1 MEHNNFL
8 IPKITVLMPVYNCA
22 DYVGEAIES
31 ILNQTFTDFEFLIID
46 DASTDDTVSVIQSF
60 TDSRIRLIEKPK
72 NTGYTNSLNYGLTIA
87 QGAYIARMDGDD
99 ISFPER
105 FAKQVALMDLHPEV
119 IACGTF
125 YSIIGSGIIKKV
137 PINHDDIK
145 VQLLQKT
152 CFGHPTVMLRKSVFE
167 KYKVAYNS
175 DREPAEDYDLWV
187 RLLPYGK
194 LANLPDVLL
203 AYRVHDG
210 QVSQNRNQIKRENT
224 ASIRLNLLKYLD
236 YCFSLNEEQ
245 LLKKILL
252 RNDILT
258 LEEINNYLLLK
269 SKLIESNKGFFK
281 NEGLQKYFVAL
292 QSVVLKD
299 YFLKRKLFSL
309 PIFVDYLTLGRKC
322 NFKLPLM
329 SMFKLL
335 IKSVISFENK
345 GS

>member
-1 MEHNNFL
+1 MNTN
-8 IPKITVLMPVYNCA
+8 PKVTVLMPIYNC
-22 DYVGEAIES
+22 DQYVGEAIDS
-31 ILNQTFTDFEFLIID
+31 ILGQTFTDFEFLIID
-46 DASTDDTVSVIQSF
+46 DASTDKTVSIVKGYS
-60 TDSRIRLIEKPK
+60 DSRIKFIRKPK
-72 NTGYTNSLNYGLTIA
+72 NTGYTNSLNYGLA
-87 QGAYIARMDGDD
+87 MAKGAYIARMDGDD
-99 ISFPER
+99 ISLPER
-105 FAKQVALMDLHPEV
+105 FAKQVTFMDAYPEV
-119 IACGTF
+119 VACGTT

-137 PINHDDIK
+137 PINHGDIK

-152 CFGHPTVMLRKSVFE
+152 CFGHPTVMLRKAVFE
-167 KYKVAYNS
+167 KFKVAYNS

-187 RLLPYGK
+187 RLLKYGK
-194 LANLPDVLL
+194 LANLPGVLL
-203 AYRVHDG
+203 SYRVHDG
-210 QVSQNRNQIKRENT
+210 QVSQNRTQIKRENT

-269 SKLIESNKGFFK
+269 LKLIESNKGFFK
-281 NEGLQKYFVAL
+281 NEGLQKYFIDL

-335 IKSVISFENK
+335 IKSVINFENK